1 MTFDATRPLES
12 LGLLY
17 GASAGAV
24 LERWE
29 ALLERHRRRLTG
41 RPIPPPVDH
50 ADVFLIAYPDQLREP
65 GRAPLAVLRDFARS
79 RASPFTGLHLLP
91 FFPSS
96 SDDGFSVTDYRRVD
110 PVYGDW
116 DDVGAL
122 AGDFRL
128 MVDLVLNHASAR
140 SAWFEAFRRRVAP
153 YASYF
158 RVPEPDGDWSQV
170 VRPRTTPLFTE
181 VDTRDGPARVW
192 TTFGPDQV
200 DLDYREPAVLL
211 EMVDLLLE
219 YVARGAQ
226 VIRLDAVAYLWK
238 QSGTSCLHLPQTH
251 AIVRL
256 LRQAVRALAPG
267 VRLITET
274 NVPHADNV
282 RYFGDGH
289 EADWV
294 YAFPLPP
301 LVLHTLTTG
310 DATALTDWLH
320 ELRSPPGDGA
330 YFNFLAS
337 HDGLGLNGASGLL
350 SEAEIETLV
359 RLAERCGSVSYRSQS
374 SGAPRPYEL
383 NANLLDLLGGVPP
396 DAPLP
401 PSAVPR
407 MICAHAI
414 LLALAGI
421 PAVYFHSLVG
431 SRGDAEAARRT
442 GHPRAINRQKMER
455 AALEAELDDSRS
467 ARRRILDGIERV
479 IRARRS
485 LPALDPLAAQR
496 ALRLG
501 PGIVAVERVS
511 RDGSQRLVCVHE
523 VAGRETVARAVPHG
537 AAGRDVLT
545 GETASLDG
553 LDLAPYQARWI
564 EVVP

>member
-1 MTFDATRPLES
+1 MTFDAARALES
-12 LGLLY
+12 LSLLY

-29 ALLERHRRRLTG
+29 ALLERHRRRLAD
-41 RPIPPPVDH
+41 RPIPPSVDH
-50 ADVFLIAYPDQLREP
+50 TDVFLIAYPDQLREP
-65 GRAPLAVLRDFARS
+65 GRLPLTVLRDFARS
-79 RASPFTGLHLLP
+79 RASSFTGLHLLP

-96 SDDGFSVTDYRRVD
+96 SDDGFSVTDFRRVD
-110 PVYGDW
+110 PAYGDW
-116 DDVGAL
+116 DDVASL

-128 MVDLVLNHASAR
+128 MVDLVLNHASAH
-140 SAWFEAFRRRVAP
+140 SAWFDAFRRRAAP

-158 RVPEPDGDWSQV
+158 RVPERHGDWSQV

-181 VDTRDGPARVW
+181 VDTSDGPVQVW

-211 EMVDLLLE
+211 EVVDLLLE

-226 VIRLDAVAYLWK
+226 VIRLDAAAYLWK
-238 QSGTSCLHLPQTH
+238 QSGTPCLHLPQTH

-256 LRQAVRALAPG
+256 LRQSVRALAPG
-267 VRLITET
+267 VQLITET

-282 RYFGDGH
+282 RYFGDGD

-310 DATALTDWLH
+310 DATAFTDWLH
-320 ELRSPPGDGA
+320 DLRSPPGDGA

-359 RLAERCGSVSYRSQS
+359 RLAEQCGTVSYRSQS
-374 SGAPRPYEL
+374 SGTPRPYEL

-401 PSAVPR
+401 PWGVPR

-442 GHPRAINRQKMER
+442 GRPRAINRQKLEV
-455 AALEAELDDSRS
+455 AALEAGLDDARS
-467 ARRRILDGIERV
+467 ARRRVLDGIERL
-479 IRARRS
+479 ILARRS

-501 PGIVAVERVS
+501 PGIVAIERAS
-511 RDGSQRLVCVHE
+511 RDGAQRMVCVHE
-523 VAGRETVARAVPHG
+523 VAGRETVARAAPGG